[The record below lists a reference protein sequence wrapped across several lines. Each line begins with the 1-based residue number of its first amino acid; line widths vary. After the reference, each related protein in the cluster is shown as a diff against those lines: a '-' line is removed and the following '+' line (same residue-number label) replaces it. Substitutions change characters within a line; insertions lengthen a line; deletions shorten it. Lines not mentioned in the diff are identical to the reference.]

1 MKIIKADQKEL
12 EYWCTLDWDP
22 LMSYLE
28 KKYGVLYKNEIKKRF
43 VNGLKEEQRKRAD
56 KEKRKWDVKFVK
68 YLIRIQEDIRYG

>member
-28 KKYGVLYKNEIKKRF
+28 KKFGKEYKNEIKKRL
-43 VNGLKEEQRKRAD
+43 VHGITETQRKRED
-56 KEKRKWDVKFVK
+56 EEKRK
-68 YLIRIQEDIRYG
+68 